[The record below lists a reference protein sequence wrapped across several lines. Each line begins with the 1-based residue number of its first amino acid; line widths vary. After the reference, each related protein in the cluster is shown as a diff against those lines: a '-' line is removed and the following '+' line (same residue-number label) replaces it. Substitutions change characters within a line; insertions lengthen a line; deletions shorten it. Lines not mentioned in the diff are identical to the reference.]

1 MTTRQNSSIA
11 IVFILGLLAMLMP
24 LSIDMYLPA
33 LPVISEQFGVPA
45 GSAQMT
51 LSTYILGFAVGQLL
65 YGPMADS
72 IGRKPVILGGTLVFA
87 AAAVACALAQTIDQ
101 LIVMRFFHG
110 LAAAAASV
118 VINALMRDIYPKE
131 EFSRMMSFVMLVTT
145 IAPLLAPIVGGW
157 VLVWL
162 SWHYIFWILAVA
174 AILASVMIFTLIKET
189 LPVERRQ
196 PFRLRTTL
204 GNFASLFRHKRVLSY
219 MLASGF
225 SFAGM
230 FSFLS
235 AGPFVYIEINH
246 VSPQHFGYYFALN
259 IVFLFVMT
267 IINSRFVR
275 RVGALNMFR
284 TGLWIQFVMAG
295 WMVFSALFGVGFW
308 ALIKETLPVERRQ
321 PFRLRT
327 TLGNFASLFRHK
339 RVLSYMLASGF
350 SFAGMFSFLSAGPF
364 VYIEINHVSPQHFGY
379 YFALNIVFLFVM
391 TIINSRFVRRVGA
404 LNMFRTGLWI
414 QFVMAGWMVFSAL
427 FGVGFWALVVGVAAF
442 VGCVSMVS
450 SNAMAVIL
458 DEFPHM
464 AGTASSLAGT
474 FRFGIGAI
482 VGALL
487 SLATF
492 NSAWPMIWSIAF
504 CATCSIL
511 FYLYASRAKKR

>member
-1 MTTRQNSSIA
+1 MTTRPHSSFK

-33 LPVISEQFGVPA
+33 LPVISAQFGVPA

-51 LSTYILGFAVGQLL
+51 LSTYILGFAIGQLL

-72 IGRKPVILGGTLVFA
+72 LGRKPVILGGTLIFA
-87 AAAVACALAQTIDQ
+87 GAAVACALAQTIDH

-145 IAPLLAPIVGGW
+145 IAPLVAPMAGGA
-157 VLVWL
+157 VLVWF
-162 SWHYIFWILAVA
+162 SWHAIFWILALA
-174 AILASVMIFTLIKET
+174 ALLASAMSFFFIDET
-189 LPVERRQ
+189 LPAERRQ
-196 PFRLRTTL
+196 KFHIRTTM

-235 AGPFVYIEINH
+235 AGPFVYIELNH

-267 IINSRFVR
+267 TINSRFVR
-275 RVGALNMFR
+275 RVGAINMFR
-284 TGLWIQFVMAG
+284 AGLWIQFVMAI
-295 WMVFSALFGVGFW
+295 WL
-308 ALIKETLPVERRQ
+308 
-321 PFRLRT
+321 
-327 TLGNFASLFRHK
+327 
-339 RVLSYMLASGF
+339 VLSA
-350 SFAGMFSFLSAGPF
+350 FL
-364 VYIEINHVSPQHFGY
+364 
-379 YFALNIVFLFVM
+379 
-391 TIINSRFVRRVGA
+391 
-404 LNMFRTGLWI
+404 
-414 QFVMAGWMVFSAL
+414 
-427 FGVGFWALVVGVAAF
+427 GVGFWALVVGVAAF

-474 FRFGIGAI
+474 FRFGIGAV

-487 SLATF
+487 SMATF
-492 NSAWPMIWSIAF
+492 NTAWPMLWAIAF
-504 CATCSIL
+504 CATSSVL
-511 FYLYASRAKKR
+511 FYLYASRPHKAAN

>member
-1 MTTRQNSSIA
+1 MTTRPHSSFK

-33 LPVISEQFGVPA
+33 LPDISAQFGVPA

-51 LSTYILGFAVGQLL
+51 LSTYILGFALGQLL

-72 IGRKPVILGGTLVFA
+72 LGRKPVILGGTLVFA
-87 AAAVACALAQTIDQ
+87 GAAVACALAQTIDH
-101 LIVMRFFHG
+101 LIFMRFLHG

-145 IAPLLAPIVGGW
+145 IAPLVAPMAGGA
-157 VLVWL
+157 VLVWF
-162 SWHYIFWILAVA
+162 SWHAIFWILALA
-174 AILASVMIFTLIKET
+174 ALLASAMIFFFIDET
-189 LPVERRQ
+189 LPAEHRQ
-196 PFRLRTTL
+196 KFHIRTTI

-235 AGPFVYIEINH
+235 AGPFVYIELNH

-259 IVFLFVMT
+259 IVFLFVLT

-284 TGLWIQFVMAG
+284 AGLWIQFVMAV
-295 WMVFSALFGVGFW
+295 WLVVSA
-308 ALIKETLPVERRQ
+308 
-321 PFRLRT
+321 
-327 TLGNFASLFRHK
+327 
-339 RVLSYMLASGF
+339 
-350 SFAGMFSFLSAGPF
+350 FL
-364 VYIEINHVSPQHFGY
+364 
-379 YFALNIVFLFVM
+379 
-391 TIINSRFVRRVGA
+391 
-404 LNMFRTGLWI
+404 
-414 QFVMAGWMVFSAL
+414 
-427 FGVGFWALVVGVAAF
+427 GVGFWALVIGVAAF
-442 VGCVSMVS
+442 VGCVSMIS

-487 SLATF
+487 SMATF
-492 NSAWPMIWSIAF
+492 TTAWPMLWAMAF
-504 CATCSIL
+504 CATSSVL
-511 FYLYASRAKKR
+511 FCLYASRPRKAAH

>member
-1 MTTRQNSSIA
+1 MTTRPHSSFK

-33 LPVISEQFGVPA
+33 LPVISAQFGVPA

-51 LSTYILGFAVGQLL
+51 LSTYILGFALGQLF

-72 IGRKPVILGGTLVFA
+72 LGRKPVILGGTLVFA
-87 AAAVACALAQTIDQ
+87 AAAVACALAQTIDH
-101 LIVMRFFHG
+101 LIIMRFFHG

-145 IAPLLAPIVGGW
+145 IAPLVAPMAGGA
-157 VLVWL
+157 VLVWF
-162 SWHYIFWILAVA
+162 SWHVIFWILALA
-174 AILASVMIFTLIKET
+174 ALLASAMIFFFIDET

-196 PFRLRTTL
+196 KFHIRTTI

-235 AGPFVYIEINH
+235 AGPFVYIELNH

-259 IVFLFVMT
+259 IVFLFIMT

-284 TGLWIQFVMAG
+284 AGLWIQFVMAI
-295 WMVFSALFGVGFW
+295 WLVVSA
-308 ALIKETLPVERRQ
+308 
-321 PFRLRT
+321 
-327 TLGNFASLFRHK
+327 
-339 RVLSYMLASGF
+339 
-350 SFAGMFSFLSAGPF
+350 FL
-364 VYIEINHVSPQHFGY
+364 
-379 YFALNIVFLFVM
+379 
-391 TIINSRFVRRVGA
+391 
-404 LNMFRTGLWI
+404 
-414 QFVMAGWMVFSAL
+414 
-427 FGVGFWALVVGVAAF
+427 GVGFWALVVGVAAF

-474 FRFGIGAI
+474 FSFGIGAI

-487 SLATF
+487 SMATF
-492 NSAWPMIWSIAF
+492 TTAWPMLWAMAF
-504 CATCSIL
+504 CATSSIL
-511 FYLYASRAKKR
+511 FYLYASRPRKAAH

>member
-1 MTTRQNSSIA
+1 MTTRPHSSFK

-33 LPVISEQFGVPA
+33 LPVISAQFGVPA

-51 LSTYILGFAVGQLL
+51 LSTYILGFALGQLF

-72 IGRKPVILGGTLVFA
+72 FGRKPVILGGTLIFA
-87 AAAVACALAQTIDQ
+87 GAAVACAQAHTIDQ

-145 IAPLLAPIVGGW
+145 IAPLVAPMAGGA
-157 VLVWL
+157 VLVWF
-162 SWHYIFWILAVA
+162 SWHVIFWILALA
-174 AILASVMIFTLIKET
+174 ALLASAMIFFFIDET
-189 LPVERRQ
+189 LPAERRQ
-196 PFRLRTTL
+196 KFHIRTTM

-235 AGPFVYIEINH
+235 AGPFVYIELNH

-259 IVFLFVMT
+259 IVFLFIMT

-284 TGLWIQFVMAG
+284 AGLWIQFVMAI
-295 WMVFSALFGVGFW
+295 WL
-308 ALIKETLPVERRQ
+308 
-321 PFRLRT
+321 
-327 TLGNFASLFRHK
+327 
-339 RVLSYMLASGF
+339 VLSAF
-350 SFAGMFSFLSAGPF
+350 
-364 VYIEINHVSPQHFGY
+364 
-379 YFALNIVFLFVM
+379 
-391 TIINSRFVRRVGA
+391 T
-404 LNMFRTGLWI
+404 
-414 QFVMAGWMVFSAL
+414 
-427 FGVGFWALVVGVAAF
+427 GVGFWALVVGVAAF

-487 SLATF
+487 SMATF
-492 NSAWPMIWSIAF
+492 NTAWPMLWAMAF
-504 CATCSIL
+504 CATSSIL
-511 FYLYASRAKKR
+511 FYLYASRPRKVVS

>member
-1 MTTRQNSSIA
+1 MTTRPHSSFS

-33 LPVISEQFGVPA
+33 LPVIAEQFGVPA

-51 LSTYILGFAVGQLL
+51 LSTYILGFALGQLL

-72 IGRKPVILGGTLVFA
+72 LGRKPVVLGGTLVFA
-87 AAAVACALAQTIDQ
+87 AAAAACAMAQSIDH

-145 IAPLLAPIVGGW
+145 VAPLVAPMVGGA
-157 VLVWL
+157 VLVWF
-162 SWHYIFWILAVA
+162 SWHAIFWLLALA
-174 AILASVMIFTLIKET
+174 ALLASAMIFFFIKET
-189 LPVERRQ
+189 LPAEHRQ
-196 PFRLRTTL
+196 KFHIRTTL

-235 AGPFVYIEINH
+235 AGPFVYIELNH

-259 IVFLFVMT
+259 VVFIFVLTM
-267 IINSRFVR
+267 INSRFVR
-275 RVGALNMFR
+275 KVGALNMFR
-284 TGLWIQFVMAG
+284 IGLWIQFVMAV
-295 WMVFSALFGVGFW
+295 WMVVTAFFDVGFW
-308 ALIKETLPVERRQ
+308 T
-321 PFRLRT
+321 
-327 TLGNFASLFRHK
+327 
-339 RVLSYMLASGF
+339 
-350 SFAGMFSFLSAGPF
+350 
-364 VYIEINHVSPQHFGY
+364 
-379 YFALNIVFLFVM
+379 
-391 TIINSRFVRRVGA
+391 
-404 LNMFRTGLWI
+404 
-414 QFVMAGWMVFSAL
+414 
-427 FGVGFWALVVGVAAF
+427 LVVGIAAF
-442 VGCVSMVS
+442 VGCISMVS

-492 NSAWPMIWSIAF
+492 TSAWPMLWSIAL
-504 CATCSIL
+504 CATGSIL
-511 FYLYASRAKKR
+511 FCLYASRPRKAVK

>member
-1 MTTRQNSSIA
+1 MTTRPHSSFK

-33 LPVISEQFGVPA
+33 LPVISAQFGVPA

-51 LSTYILGFAVGQLL
+51 LSTYILGFALGQLF

-72 IGRKPVILGGTLVFA
+72 LGRKPVILGGTLIFA
-87 AAAVACALAQTIDQ
+87 AAAVACALAQSIDQ
-101 LIVMRFFHG
+101 LIVMRLFHG

-145 IAPLLAPIVGGW
+145 IAPLVAPMAGGA
-157 VLVWL
+157 VLVWF
-162 SWHYIFWILAVA
+162 SWHAIFWILALA
-174 AILASVMIFTLIKET
+174 ALLASAMIFFFIDET
-189 LPVERRQ
+189 LAVERRQ
-196 PFRLRTTL
+196 KFHIRTTM

-235 AGPFVYIEINH
+235 AGPFVYIELNH

-259 IVFLFVMT
+259 IVFLFIMT

-275 RVGALNMFR
+275 RIGALNMFR
-284 TGLWIQFVMAG
+284 AGLWIQFVMAIWLVG
-295 WMVFSALFGVGFW
+295 SAFFD
-308 ALIKETLPVERRQ
+308 
-321 PFRLRT
+321 
-327 TLGNFASLFRHK
+327 
-339 RVLSYMLASGF
+339 
-350 SFAGMFSFLSAGPF
+350 
-364 VYIEINHVSPQHFGY
+364 
-379 YFALNIVFLFVM
+379 
-391 TIINSRFVRRVGA
+391 
-404 LNMFRTGLWI
+404 
-414 QFVMAGWMVFSAL
+414 
-427 FGVGFWALVVGVAAF
+427 VGFWALVVGVAAF
-442 VGCVSMVS
+442 VGCVSMIS

-474 FRFGIGAI
+474 FRFGIGAV

-487 SLATF
+487 SMATF
-492 NSAWPMIWSIAF
+492 NTAWPMLWAMAF
-504 CATCSIL
+504 CATSSIL
-511 FYLYASRAKKR
+511 FCLYASRPRKAAH

>member
-1 MTTRQNSSIA
+1 MTTRPHSSFK

-33 LPVISEQFGVPA
+33 LPVISAQFGVPA

-51 LSTYILGFAVGQLL
+51 LSTYILGFAIGQLL

-72 IGRKPVILGGTLVFA
+72 LGRKPVILGGTLVFA
-87 AAAVACALAQTIDQ
+87 GAAVACALAQSIDQ
-101 LIVMRFFHG
+101 LIIMRFFHG

-118 VINALMRDIYPKE
+118 VINALMRDVYPKE

-145 IAPLLAPIVGGW
+145 IAPLVAPMVGGA
-157 VLVWL
+157 VLVWF
-162 SWHYIFWILAVA
+162 SWHAIFWILAVA
-174 AILASVMIFTLIKET
+174 ALLASAMIFFFIDET

-196 PFRLRTTL
+196 KFHIRTTM

-235 AGPFVYIEINH
+235 AGPFVYIELNH

-275 RVGALNMFR
+275 RVGAINMFR
-284 TGLWIQFVMAG
+284 AGLWIQFVMAI
-295 WMVFSALFGVGFW
+295 WMVVSA
-308 ALIKETLPVERRQ
+308 
-321 PFRLRT
+321 
-327 TLGNFASLFRHK
+327 
-339 RVLSYMLASGF
+339 
-350 SFAGMFSFLSAGPF
+350 FL
-364 VYIEINHVSPQHFGY
+364 
-379 YFALNIVFLFVM
+379 
-391 TIINSRFVRRVGA
+391 
-404 LNMFRTGLWI
+404 
-414 QFVMAGWMVFSAL
+414 
-427 FGVGFWALVVGVAAF
+427 GVGFWALVVGVAAF
-442 VGCVSMVS
+442 VGCVSMIS

-474 FRFGIGAI
+474 FRFGIGAV

-487 SLATF
+487 SMATF
-492 NSAWPMIWSIAF
+492 NTAWPMLWAIAF
-504 CATCSIL
+504 CATSSIL
-511 FYLYASRAKKR
+511 FYLYASRPRKAAH

>member
-1 MTTRQNSSIA
+1 VTTRPHSSFK

-33 LPVISEQFGVPA
+33 LPVISAQFGVPA

-51 LSTYILGFAVGQLL
+51 LSTYILGFALGQLF

-72 IGRKPVILGGTLVFA
+72 LGRKPVILGGTLVFA
-87 AAAVACALAQTIDQ
+87 AAAVACALAQTIDH
-101 LIVMRFFHG
+101 LIIMRFFHG

-145 IAPLLAPIVGGW
+145 IAPLVAPMAGGA
-157 VLVWL
+157 VLVWF
-162 SWHYIFWILAVA
+162 SWHVIFWILALA
-174 AILASVMIFTLIKET
+174 ALLASAMIFFFIDET

-196 PFRLRTTL
+196 KFHIRTTI

-235 AGPFVYIEINH
+235 AGPFVYIELNH

-259 IVFLFVMT
+259 IVFLFIMT

-275 RVGALNMFR
+275 RMGALNMFR
-284 TGLWIQFVMAG
+284 AGLWIQFVMAI
-295 WMVFSALFGVGFW
+295 WLVVSA
-308 ALIKETLPVERRQ
+308 
-321 PFRLRT
+321 
-327 TLGNFASLFRHK
+327 
-339 RVLSYMLASGF
+339 
-350 SFAGMFSFLSAGPF
+350 FL
-364 VYIEINHVSPQHFGY
+364 
-379 YFALNIVFLFVM
+379 
-391 TIINSRFVRRVGA
+391 
-404 LNMFRTGLWI
+404 
-414 QFVMAGWMVFSAL
+414 
-427 FGVGFWALVVGVAAF
+427 GVGFWALVVGVAAF

-450 SNAMAVIL
+450 SNGMAVIL

-487 SLATF
+487 SMATF
-492 NSAWPMIWSIAF
+492 TTAWPMLWAMAF
-504 CATCSIL
+504 CATSSIL
-511 FYLYASRAKKR
+511 FYLYASRPRKAAH

>member
-1 MTTRQNSSIA
+1 MTTRQHSSLR

-33 LPVISEQFGVPA
+33 LPVIAQQFGVPA

-51 LSTYILGFAVGQLL
+51 LSTYILGFALGQLL

-72 IGRKPVILGGTLVFA
+72 LGRKPVILGGTLIFA
-87 AAAVACALAQTIDQ
+87 VAAGACALAQSIDQ
-101 LIVMRFFHG
+101 LITLRFFHG

-145 IAPLLAPIVGGW
+145 VAPLLAPMIGGA

-162 SWHYIFWILAVA
+162 SWHAIFWILAIA
-174 AILASVMIFTLIKET
+174 ALLASLMIFFFINET

-196 PFRLRTTL
+196 PFRIRTTL
-204 GNFASLFRHKRVLSY
+204 GNFATLFRHKRVLSY

-235 AGPFVYIEINH
+235 AGPFVYIELNH
-246 VSPQHFGYYFALN
+246 VLPQNFGYYFALN
-259 IVFLFVMT
+259 IVFLFMMT
-267 IINSRFVR
+267 IINGRFVR
-275 RVGALNMFR
+275 RVGALRMFR
-284 TGLWIQFVMAG
+284 AGLWIQFVMAL
-295 WMVFSALFGVGFW
+295 WMV
-308 ALIKETLPVERRQ
+308 
-321 PFRLRT
+321 
-327 TLGNFASLFRHK
+327 
-339 RVLSYMLASGF
+339 
-350 SFAGMFSFLSAGPF
+350 LSAAF
-364 VYIEINHVSPQHFGY
+364 D
-379 YFALNIVFLFVM
+379 
-391 TIINSRFVRRVGA
+391 
-404 LNMFRTGLWI
+404 
-414 QFVMAGWMVFSAL
+414 
-427 FGVGFWALVVGVAAF
+427 VGFWALVVGVAAF
-442 VGCVSMVS
+442 VGCVSLVA

-504 CATCSIL
+504 CATSSIL
-511 FYLYASRAKKR
+511 FYLYASRPKRG

>member
-1 MTTRQNSSIA
+1 MTTKQNSSFG

-33 LPVISEQFGVPA
+33 LPVISSQFNVPD

-51 LSTYILGFAVGQLL
+51 LSTYILGFALGQLL

-72 IGRKPVILGGTLVFA
+72 IGRKPVILGGTLIFA
-87 AAAVACALAQTIDQ
+87 AAAVACALSQTIEM
-101 LIVMRFFHG
+101 LITMRFFHG

-145 IAPLLAPIVGGW
+145 IAPLVAPLVAPMVGGA
-157 VLVWL
+157 VLVWF
-162 SWHYIFWILAVA
+162 SWHAIFWILALA
-174 AILASVMIFTLIKET
+174 ALLASAMIAFFISET

-196 PFRLRTTL
+196 KFHIRTTL
-204 GNFASLFRHKRVLSY
+204 GNFATLFRHKRVLSY

-235 AGPFVYIEINH
+235 AGPFVYININH

-259 IVFLFVMT
+259 IVFLFIMT

-284 TGLWIQFVMAG
+284 AGLWIQLAMAV
-295 WMVFSALFGVGFW
+295 WMVVCALLDVGFW
-308 ALIKETLPVERRQ
+308 
-321 PFRLRT
+321 
-327 TLGNFASLFRHK
+327 S
-339 RVLSYMLASGF
+339 
-350 SFAGMFSFLSAGPF
+350 
-364 VYIEINHVSPQHFGY
+364 
-379 YFALNIVFLFVM
+379 
-391 TIINSRFVRRVGA
+391 
-404 LNMFRTGLWI
+404 
-414 QFVMAGWMVFSAL
+414 
-427 FGVGFWALVVGVAAF
+427 LVVGVAAF

-482 VGALL
+482 IGALL
-487 SLATF
+487 SMATF
-492 NSAWPMIWSIAF
+492 TTAWPMLISIAF
-504 CATCSIL
+504 CAVSSIL
-511 FYLYASRAKKR
+511 FYLYASRRRKVAH

>member
-1 MTTRQNSSIA
+1 MTTRPHSSFS

-33 LPVISEQFGVPA
+33 LPVIAEQFGVPA

-51 LSTYILGFAVGQLL
+51 LSTYILGFALGQLL

-72 IGRKPVILGGTLVFA
+72 LGRKPVVLGGTLVFA
-87 AAAVACALAQTIDQ
+87 GAAAACAMAQSIDH

-145 IAPLLAPIVGGW
+145 VAPLVAPMVGGA
-157 VLVWL
+157 VLVWF
-162 SWHYIFWILAVA
+162 SWHAIFWLLALA
-174 AILASVMIFTLIKET
+174 ALLASAMIFFFIKET
-189 LPVERRQ
+189 LPAEHRQ
-196 PFRLRTTL
+196 KFHIRTTL

-235 AGPFVYIEINH
+235 AGPFVYIELNH

-259 IVFLFVMT
+259 VVFIFVLTM
-267 IINSRFVR
+267 INSRFVR

-284 TGLWIQFVMAG
+284 IGLWIQFVMAV
-295 WMVFSALFGVGFW
+295 WMVVTAFFDVGFW
-308 ALIKETLPVERRQ
+308 TLVI
-321 PFRLRT
+321 
-327 TLGNFASLFRHK
+327 G
-339 RVLSYMLASGF
+339 
-350 SFAGMFSFLSAGPF
+350 
-364 VYIEINHVSPQHFGY
+364 I
-379 YFALNIVFLFVM
+379 
-391 TIINSRFVRRVGA
+391 
-404 LNMFRTGLWI
+404 
-414 QFVMAGWMVFSAL
+414 
-427 FGVGFWALVVGVAAF
+427 AAF
-442 VGCVSMVS
+442 VGCISIVS

-487 SLATF
+487 SLAIFTT
-492 NSAWPMIWSIAF
+492 AWPMLWSIAL

-511 FYLYASRAKKR
+511 FCLYASRPRKAVK

>member
-1 MTTRQNSSIA
+1 MTTRPHSSFK

-33 LPVISEQFGVPA
+33 LPVISAQFGVPA

-51 LSTYILGFAVGQLL
+51 LSTYILGFALGQLL

-72 IGRKPVILGGTLVFA
+72 LGRKPVILGGTLVFA
-87 AAAVACALAQTIDQ
+87 AAAVACALAQSIDQ
-101 LIVMRFFHG
+101 LIIMRFLHG

-145 IAPLLAPIVGGW
+145 IAPLVAPMAGGA
-157 VLVWL
+157 VLVWF
-162 SWHYIFWILAVA
+162 SWHAIFWILALA
-174 AILASVMIFTLIKET
+174 ALLASAMIFFFIDET

-196 PFRLRTTL
+196 KFHIRTTI

-235 AGPFVYIEINH
+235 AGPFVYIELNH

-259 IVFLFVMT
+259 IVFLFVLT

-284 TGLWIQFVMAG
+284 TGLWIQFVMAV
-295 WMVFSALFGVGFW
+295 WLVVSA
-308 ALIKETLPVERRQ
+308 
-321 PFRLRT
+321 
-327 TLGNFASLFRHK
+327 
-339 RVLSYMLASGF
+339 
-350 SFAGMFSFLSAGPF
+350 FLD
-364 VYIEINHVSPQHFGY
+364 
-379 YFALNIVFLFVM
+379 
-391 TIINSRFVRRVGA
+391 
-404 LNMFRTGLWI
+404 
-414 QFVMAGWMVFSAL
+414 
-427 FGVGFWALVVGVAAF
+427 VGFWALVIGVAAF
-442 VGCVSMVS
+442 VGCVSMIS

-487 SLATF
+487 SMATF
-492 NSAWPMIWSIAF
+492 TTAWPMLWAMAF
-504 CATCSIL
+504 CATSSVL
-511 FYLYASRAKKR
+511 FCLYASRPRKAAH

>member
-1 MTTRQNSSIA
+1 MTTRPHSSFK

-33 LPVISEQFGVPA
+33 LPVISAQFGVPA

-51 LSTYILGFAVGQLL
+51 LSTYILGFALGQLL

-72 IGRKPVILGGTLVFA
+72 LGRKPVILGGTLVFA
-87 AAAVACALAQTIDQ
+87 GAAVACALAQTIDH
-101 LIVMRFFHG
+101 LIFMRFLHG

-145 IAPLLAPIVGGW
+145 IAPLVAPMAGGA
-157 VLVWL
+157 VLVWF
-162 SWHYIFWILAVA
+162 SWHAIFWILALA
-174 AILASVMIFTLIKET
+174 ALLASAMIFFFIDET
-189 LPVERRQ
+189 LPAEHRQ
-196 PFRLRTTL
+196 KFHIRTTI

-219 MLASGF
+219 MVASGF

-235 AGPFVYIEINH
+235 AGPFVYIELNH

-259 IVFLFVMT
+259 IVFLFVLT

-284 TGLWIQFVMAG
+284 AGLWIQFVMAV
-295 WMVFSALFGVGFW
+295 WLVVSA
-308 ALIKETLPVERRQ
+308 
-321 PFRLRT
+321 
-327 TLGNFASLFRHK
+327 
-339 RVLSYMLASGF
+339 
-350 SFAGMFSFLSAGPF
+350 FL
-364 VYIEINHVSPQHFGY
+364 
-379 YFALNIVFLFVM
+379 
-391 TIINSRFVRRVGA
+391 
-404 LNMFRTGLWI
+404 
-414 QFVMAGWMVFSAL
+414 
-427 FGVGFWALVVGVAAF
+427 GVGFWALVIGVAAF
-442 VGCVSMVS
+442 VGCVSMIS

-487 SLATF
+487 SMATF
-492 NSAWPMIWSIAF
+492 TTAWPMLWAMAF
-504 CATCSIL
+504 CATSSVL
-511 FYLYASRAKKR
+511 FCLYASRPRKAAH

>member
-1 MTTRQNSSIA
+1 MTTRPHSSLS

-33 LPVISEQFGVPA
+33 LPVIAGQFGVPA

-51 LSTYILGFAVGQLL
+51 LSTYILGFAVGQLI

-72 IGRKPVILGGTLVFA
+72 IGRKPVILGGTLIFA

-101 LIVMRFFHG
+101 LITMRFFHG

-118 VINALMRDIYPKE
+118 VINALMRDMYPRE

-145 IAPLLAPIVGGW
+145 IAPLLAPMIGGA
-157 VLVWL
+157 VLIWF
-162 SWHYIFWILAVA
+162 SWHAIFWILAIA
-174 AILASVMIFTLIKET
+174 ALLASAMIAIFIRET
-189 LPVERRQ
+189 LPPERRQ
-196 PFRLRTTL
+196 PFHLRTTM

-235 AGPFVYIEINH
+235 AGPFVYIEVNQ
-246 VSPQHFGYYFALN
+246 VSPQDFGYYFALN
-259 IVFLFVMT
+259 IVFLFLMT
-267 IINSRFVR
+267 IINGRFVR

-284 TGLWIQFVMAG
+284 GGLWIQFVMAI
-295 WMVFSALFGVGFW
+295 WMVVTALLGAGFW
-308 ALIKETLPVERRQ
+308 
-321 PFRLRT
+321 
-327 TLGNFASLFRHK
+327 S
-339 RVLSYMLASGF
+339 
-350 SFAGMFSFLSAGPF
+350 
-364 VYIEINHVSPQHFGY
+364 
-379 YFALNIVFLFVM
+379 
-391 TIINSRFVRRVGA
+391 
-404 LNMFRTGLWI
+404 
-414 QFVMAGWMVFSAL
+414 
-427 FGVGFWALVVGVAAF
+427 LVVGVAAF
-442 VGCVSMVS
+442 IGCVSLVS

-487 SLATF
+487 SLSTF
-492 NSAWPMIWSIAF
+492 NSAWPMIWSITF
-504 CATCSIL
+504 CATSSIL
-511 FYLYASRAKKR
+511 FYIYASRGKK

>member
-1 MTTRQNSSIA
+1 MTIRPHSSFK

-33 LPVISEQFGVPA
+33 LPVISAQFGVPA

-51 LSTYILGFAVGQLL
+51 LRTYILGFALGQLF

-72 IGRKPVILGGTLVFA
+72 LGRKPVILGGTLVFA
-87 AAAVACALAQTIDQ
+87 AAAVACALAQTIDH
-101 LIVMRFFHG
+101 LIIMRFFHG

-145 IAPLLAPIVGGW
+145 IAPLVAPMAGGA
-157 VLVWL
+157 VLVWF
-162 SWHYIFWILAVA
+162 SWHVIFWILALA
-174 AILASVMIFTLIKET
+174 ALLASAMIFFFIDET

-196 PFRLRTTL
+196 KFHIRTTI

-235 AGPFVYIEINH
+235 AGPFVYIELNH

-259 IVFLFVMT
+259 IVFLFIMT

-284 TGLWIQFVMAG
+284 AGLWIQFVMAI
-295 WMVFSALFGVGFW
+295 WLVVSA
-308 ALIKETLPVERRQ
+308 
-321 PFRLRT
+321 
-327 TLGNFASLFRHK
+327 
-339 RVLSYMLASGF
+339 
-350 SFAGMFSFLSAGPF
+350 FL
-364 VYIEINHVSPQHFGY
+364 
-379 YFALNIVFLFVM
+379 
-391 TIINSRFVRRVGA
+391 
-404 LNMFRTGLWI
+404 
-414 QFVMAGWMVFSAL
+414 
-427 FGVGFWALVVGVAAF
+427 GVGFWALVVGVAAF

-487 SLATF
+487 SMATF
-492 NSAWPMIWSIAF
+492 TTAWPMLWAMAF
-504 CATCSIL
+504 CATSSIL
-511 FYLYASRAKKR
+511 FYLYASRPRKAAH

>member
-1 MTTRQNSSIA
+1 MTIRPHSSFR

-33 LPVISEQFGVPA
+33 LPVISAQFGVPA

-51 LSTYILGFAVGQLL
+51 LSTYILGFALGQLF

-72 IGRKPVILGGTLVFA
+72 LGRKPVILGGTLVFA
-87 AAAVACALAQTIDQ
+87 AAAVACALAQTIDH
-101 LIVMRFFHG
+101 LIIMRFFHG

-131 EFSRMMSFVMLVTT
+131 EFSRMMSFLMLVTT
-145 IAPLLAPIVGGW
+145 IAPLVAPMAGGA
-157 VLVWL
+157 VLVWF
-162 SWHYIFWILAVA
+162 SWHVIFWILALA
-174 AILASVMIFTLIKET
+174 ALLASAMIFFFIDET

-196 PFRLRTTL
+196 KFHIRTTI

-235 AGPFVYIEINH
+235 AGPFVYIELNH

-259 IVFLFVMT
+259 IVFLFIMT

-284 TGLWIQFVMAG
+284 AGLWIQFVMAI
-295 WMVFSALFGVGFW
+295 WLVMSA
-308 ALIKETLPVERRQ
+308 
-321 PFRLRT
+321 
-327 TLGNFASLFRHK
+327 
-339 RVLSYMLASGF
+339 
-350 SFAGMFSFLSAGPF
+350 FL
-364 VYIEINHVSPQHFGY
+364 
-379 YFALNIVFLFVM
+379 
-391 TIINSRFVRRVGA
+391 
-404 LNMFRTGLWI
+404 
-414 QFVMAGWMVFSAL
+414 
-427 FGVGFWALVVGVAAF
+427 GVGFWALVVGVAAF

-487 SLATF
+487 SMATF
-492 NSAWPMIWSIAF
+492 TTAWPMLWAMAF
-504 CATCSIL
+504 CATSSIL
-511 FYLYASRAKKR
+511 FYLYASRPRKAAH

>member
-1 MTTRQNSSIA
+1 MTTRPHSSFK

-33 LPVISEQFGVPA
+33 LPVISAQFGVPA

-51 LSTYILGFAVGQLL
+51 LSTYILGFALGQLF

-72 IGRKPVILGGTLVFA
+72 LGRKPVILGGTLVFA
-87 AAAVACALAQTIDQ
+87 AAAVACALAQTIDH
-101 LIVMRFFHG
+101 LIIMRFFHG

-145 IAPLLAPIVGGW
+145 IAPLVAPMAGGA
-157 VLVWL
+157 VLVWF
-162 SWHYIFWILAVA
+162 SWHVIFWILALA
-174 AILASVMIFTLIKET
+174 ALLASAMIFFFIDET
-189 LPVERRQ
+189 LPIERRQ
-196 PFRLRTTL
+196 KFHIRTTI

-235 AGPFVYIEINH
+235 AGPFVYIELNH

-259 IVFLFVMT
+259 IVFLFIMT

-284 TGLWIQFVMAG
+284 AGQWIQFVMAI
-295 WMVFSALFGVGFW
+295 WLVVSA
-308 ALIKETLPVERRQ
+308 
-321 PFRLRT
+321 
-327 TLGNFASLFRHK
+327 
-339 RVLSYMLASGF
+339 
-350 SFAGMFSFLSAGPF
+350 FL
-364 VYIEINHVSPQHFGY
+364 
-379 YFALNIVFLFVM
+379 
-391 TIINSRFVRRVGA
+391 
-404 LNMFRTGLWI
+404 
-414 QFVMAGWMVFSAL
+414 
-427 FGVGFWALVVGVAAF
+427 GVGFWALVVGVAAF

-487 SLATF
+487 SMATF
-492 NSAWPMIWSIAF
+492 TTAWPMLWAMAF
-504 CATCSIL
+504 CATSSIL
-511 FYLYASRAKKR
+511 FYLYASRPRKAAH

>member
-1 MTTRQNSSIA
+1 MTNRPHSSFS

-51 LSTYILGFAVGQLL
+51 LSTYILGFALGQLL

-72 IGRKPVILGGTLVFA
+72 LGRKPVVLGGTLVFA
-87 AAAVACALAQTIDQ
+87 GAAAACAMAQSIDH

-145 IAPLLAPIVGGW
+145 VAPLVAPMVGGA
-157 VLVWL
+157 VLVWF
-162 SWHYIFWILAVA
+162 SWHAIFWLLALA
-174 AILASVMIFTLIKET
+174 ALLASAMIFFFIKET
-189 LPVERRQ
+189 LPAEHRQ
-196 PFRLRTTL
+196 KFHIRTTL

-235 AGPFVYIEINH
+235 AGPFVYIELNH

-259 IVFLFVMT
+259 VVFIFVLTM
-267 IINSRFVR
+267 INSRFVR

-284 TGLWIQFVMAG
+284 IGLWIQFVMAV
-295 WMVFSALFGVGFW
+295 WMVVTAFFDVGFW
-308 ALIKETLPVERRQ
+308 TLVI
-321 PFRLRT
+321 
-327 TLGNFASLFRHK
+327 G
-339 RVLSYMLASGF
+339 
-350 SFAGMFSFLSAGPF
+350 
-364 VYIEINHVSPQHFGY
+364 I
-379 YFALNIVFLFVM
+379 
-391 TIINSRFVRRVGA
+391 
-404 LNMFRTGLWI
+404 
-414 QFVMAGWMVFSAL
+414 
-427 FGVGFWALVVGVAAF
+427 AAF
-442 VGCVSMVS
+442 VGCISIVS

-492 NSAWPMIWSIAF
+492 TTAWPMLWSIAL

-511 FYLYASRAKKR
+511 FCLYASRPRKAVK

>member
-1 MTTRQNSSIA
+1 MTTRPHSSFK

-33 LPVISEQFGVPA
+33 LPVISAQFGVPA

-51 LSTYILGFAVGQLL
+51 LSTYILGFALGQLF

-72 IGRKPVILGGTLVFA
+72 LGRKPVILGGTLVFA
-87 AAAVACALAQTIDQ
+87 AAAVACALAQTIDH
-101 LIVMRFFHG
+101 LIIMRFFHG
-110 LAAAAASV
+110 LAAAAANV

-145 IAPLLAPIVGGW
+145 IAPLVAPMAGGA
-157 VLVWL
+157 VLVWF
-162 SWHYIFWILAVA
+162 SWHVIFWILALA
-174 AILASVMIFTLIKET
+174 ALLASAMIFFFIDET

-196 PFRLRTTL
+196 KFHIRTTI

-235 AGPFVYIEINH
+235 AGPFVYIELNH

-259 IVFLFVMT
+259 IVFLFIMT

-284 TGLWIQFVMAG
+284 AGLWIQFVMAI
-295 WMVFSALFGVGFW
+295 WLVVSAF
-308 ALIKETLPVERRQ
+308 I
-321 PFRLRT
+321 
-327 TLGNFASLFRHK
+327 
-339 RVLSYMLASGF
+339 
-350 SFAGMFSFLSAGPF
+350 
-364 VYIEINHVSPQHFGY
+364 
-379 YFALNIVFLFVM
+379 
-391 TIINSRFVRRVGA
+391 
-404 LNMFRTGLWI
+404 
-414 QFVMAGWMVFSAL
+414 
-427 FGVGFWALVVGVAAF
+427 GVGFWALVVGVAAF

-487 SLATF
+487 SMATF
-492 NSAWPMIWSIAF
+492 TTAWPMLWAMSF
-504 CATCSIL
+504 CATSSIL
-511 FYLYASRAKKR
+511 FYLYASRPRKAAH

>member
-1 MTTRQNSSIA
+1 MTTRPHSSFK

-33 LPVISEQFGVPA
+33 LPVISAQFGVPA

-51 LSTYILGFAVGQLL
+51 LSTYILGFALGQLF

-72 IGRKPVILGGTLVFA
+72 LGRKPVILGGTLVFA
-87 AAAVACALAQTIDQ
+87 AAAVACALAQTIDH
-101 LIVMRFFHG
+101 LIIMRFFHG

-145 IAPLLAPIVGGW
+145 IAPLVAPMAGGA
-157 VLVWL
+157 VLVWF
-162 SWHYIFWILAVA
+162 SWHVIFWILALA
-174 AILASVMIFTLIKET
+174 ALLASAMIFFFIDET

-196 PFRLRTTL
+196 KFHIRTTI

-235 AGPFVYIEINH
+235 AGPFVYIELNH

-259 IVFLFVMT
+259 IVFLFTMT

-284 TGLWIQFVMAG
+284 AGLWIQFVMAI
-295 WMVFSALFGVGFW
+295 WLVVSA
-308 ALIKETLPVERRQ
+308 
-321 PFRLRT
+321 
-327 TLGNFASLFRHK
+327 
-339 RVLSYMLASGF
+339 
-350 SFAGMFSFLSAGPF
+350 FL
-364 VYIEINHVSPQHFGY
+364 
-379 YFALNIVFLFVM
+379 
-391 TIINSRFVRRVGA
+391 
-404 LNMFRTGLWI
+404 
-414 QFVMAGWMVFSAL
+414 
-427 FGVGFWALVVGVAAF
+427 GVGFWALVVGVAAF

-487 SLATF
+487 SMATF
-492 NSAWPMIWSIAF
+492 TTAWPMLWAMAF
-504 CATCSIL
+504 CATSSIL
-511 FYLYASRAKKR
+511 FYLYASRPRKAAH

>member
-1 MTTRQNSSIA
+1 MTTRPHSSFK

-33 LPVISEQFGVPA
+33 LPVIAAQYNVPD

-51 LSTYILGFAVGQLL
+51 LSTYILGFALGQLF

-72 IGRKPVILGGTLVFA
+72 LGRKPVILGGTLVFA
-87 AAAVACALAQTIDQ
+87 AAAVACALAQTIDH
-101 LIVMRFFHG
+101 LIIMRFFHG

-145 IAPLLAPIVGGW
+145 IAPLVAPMAGGA
-157 VLVWL
+157 VLVWF
-162 SWHYIFWILAVA
+162 SWHVIFWILALA
-174 AILASVMIFTLIKET
+174 ALLASAMIFFFIDET

-196 PFRLRTTL
+196 KFHIRTTI
-204 GNFASLFRHKRVLSY
+204 GNFVSLFRHKRVLSY

-235 AGPFVYIEINH
+235 AGPFVYIELNH

-259 IVFLFVMT
+259 IVFLFIMT

-284 TGLWIQFVMAG
+284 AGLWIQFVMAI
-295 WMVFSALFGVGFW
+295 WLVVSAF
-308 ALIKETLPVERRQ
+308 
-321 PFRLRT
+321 
-327 TLGNFASLFRHK
+327 
-339 RVLSYMLASGF
+339 M
-350 SFAGMFSFLSAGPF
+350 
-364 VYIEINHVSPQHFGY
+364 
-379 YFALNIVFLFVM
+379 
-391 TIINSRFVRRVGA
+391 
-404 LNMFRTGLWI
+404 
-414 QFVMAGWMVFSAL
+414 
-427 FGVGFWALVVGVAAF
+427 GVGFWALVVGVAAF

-487 SLATF
+487 SMATF
-492 NSAWPMIWSIAF
+492 TTAWPMLWAMAF
-504 CATCSIL
+504 CATSSIL
-511 FYLYASRAKKR
+511 FYLYASRPRKAAH

>member
-1 MTTRQNSSIA
+1 MTTRPHSSFK

-33 LPVISEQFGVPA
+33 LPVISAQFGVPA

-51 LSTYILGFAVGQLL
+51 LSTYILGFALGQLF

-72 IGRKPVILGGTLVFA
+72 LGRKPVILGGTLVFA
-87 AAAVACALAQTIDQ
+87 AAAVACALAQTIDH
-101 LIVMRFFHG
+101 LIIMRFFHG

-145 IAPLLAPIVGGW
+145 IAPLVAPMAGGA
-157 VLVWL
+157 VLVWF
-162 SWHYIFWILAVA
+162 SWHVIFWILALA
-174 AILASVMIFTLIKET
+174 ALLASAMIFFFIDET

-196 PFRLRTTL
+196 KFHIRTTI

-235 AGPFVYIEINH
+235 AGPFVYIELNH

-259 IVFLFVMT
+259 IVFLFIMT

-284 TGLWIQFVMAG
+284 AGLWIQFVMAI
-295 WMVFSALFGVGFW
+295 WLVVSA
-308 ALIKETLPVERRQ
+308 
-321 PFRLRT
+321 
-327 TLGNFASLFRHK
+327 
-339 RVLSYMLASGF
+339 
-350 SFAGMFSFLSAGPF
+350 FL
-364 VYIEINHVSPQHFGY
+364 
-379 YFALNIVFLFVM
+379 
-391 TIINSRFVRRVGA
+391 
-404 LNMFRTGLWI
+404 
-414 QFVMAGWMVFSAL
+414 
-427 FGVGFWALVVGVAAF
+427 GVGFWALVVGVAAF

-487 SLATF
+487 SMAIFTT
-492 NSAWPMIWSIAF
+492 AWPMLWAMAF
-504 CATCSIL
+504 CATSSIL
-511 FYLYASRAKKR
+511 FYLYASRPRKAAH